1 MTTLIPGSAEWL
13 RTITASKIPAILG
26 ISRWNSQYALWHQM
40 AGNITETISEA
51 KQENYDYGHAA
62 ELAAS
67 EFWKLRNPGW
77 RLSREEVQYS
87 RKDLPFAN
95 AATIDRRGSRG
106 SKRRVVE
113 VKTARDLAE
122 WGDDGSGE
130 CPADYAAQV
139 VWQQFITGWHDRA
152 NIVLWPQYGM
162 PRIYDIEF
170 DPRIANAI
178 LARVIE
184 WQKSLDEGVAPELD
198 DSVSTYEAVKK
209 LHPEIDGS
217 SVELDNE
224 LALAYLSWTSELKQ
238 TTKTLTGLKTRMLD
252 AMGNAQYATCNGQ
265 KVADRRPGRGD
276 SVSLYANTKLDL
288 GSIKGSDAA

>member
-1 MTTLIPGSAEWL
+1 MTTLVPGSPEWL
-13 RTITASKIPAILG
+13 RTITASKIPGILG
-26 ISRWNSQYALWHQM
+26 ISRWTSQFALWHQM
-40 AGNITETISEA
+40 AGNISETISEA

-139 VWQQFITGWHDRA
+139 VWQQFITGWHDTA

-170 DPRIANAI
+170 DPRIADAI

-184 WQKSLDEGVAPELD
+184 WKRSLDEGVAPELD
-198 DSVSTYEAVKK
+198 DSVSTYEAVRK

-217 SVELDNE
+217 SVELDGE
-224 LALAYLSWTSELKQ
+224 LALQYLGWTQELKD
-238 TTKTLTGLKTRMLD
+238 TTKTVTGLKSRLLD
-252 AMGNAQYATCNGQ
+252 AMGNAQYAMCNGQ

-288 GSIKGSDAA
+288 GTIKEIAS

>member
-139 VWQQFITGWHDRA
+139 LWQQFITGWHDTA

-170 DPRIANAI
+170 DSRIADAI

-217 SVELDNE
+217 SIELDGE
-224 LALAYLSWTSELKQ
+224 LALQFLGWTQELKD
-238 TTKTLTGLKTRMLD
+238 TTKTVTGLTSRLLD

-288 GSIKGSDAA
+288 GTIKEIAS

>member
-1 MTTLIPGSAEWL
+1 MTTLVPGSPEWL
-13 RTITASKIPAILG
+13 RTITASKIPGILG
-26 ISRWNSQYALWHQM
+26 ISRWTSQFALWHQM
-40 AGNITETISEA
+40 AGNISETISEA

-139 VWQQFITGWHDRA
+139 LWQQFITGWHETA

-170 DPRIANAI
+170 DPRIAKAI
-178 LARVIE
+178 LARVVE

-217 SVELDNE
+217 SVELDGE
-224 LALAYLSWTSELKQ
+224 LALQYLGWTKELKD
-238 TTKTLTGLKTRMLD
+238 TTKTVTGLKSRMLD
-252 AMGNAQYATCNGQ
+252 AMGNAQYAMCNGQ

>member
-1 MTTLIPGSAEWL
+1 MTKLEPGSPEWVS
-13 RTITASKIPAILG
+13 TITASKIPAILG

-40 AGNITETISEA
+40 AGNITETVSEA

-77 RLSREEVQYS
+77 RLSREEVQFS
-87 RKDLPFAN
+87 RADLPFAN
-95 AATIDRRGSRG
+95 AATIDRRASRG
-106 SKRRVVE
+106 KKRRVVE

-139 VWQQFITGWHDRA
+139 LWQQFITGWHDTA

-170 DPRIANAI
+170 DPRIAAAI
-178 LARVIE
+178 VERATA
-184 WQKSLDEGVAPELD
+184 WQKSLEAGVAPELD
-198 DSVSTYEAVKK
+198 DSISTYEAVKQ
-209 LHPEIDGS
+209 LHPDIDGS
-217 SVELDNE
+217 SVEIE
-224 LALAYLSWTSELKQ
+224 PSLAVHFIGWHQEQKDTN
-238 TTKTLTGLKTRMLD
+238 KTVTGLKSKVLD

-265 KVADRRPGRGD
+265 KIADRRPGRSG

-288 GSIKGSDAA
+288 GSIKGSDVA

>member
-1 MTTLIPGSAEWL
+1 MTTLVPGSPEWL
-13 RTITASKIPAILG
+13 RTITASKIPGILG
-26 ISRWNSQYALWHQM
+26 ISRWTSQFALWHQM

-87 RKDLPFAN
+87 RKDLAFAN

-139 VWQQFITGWHDRA
+139 IWQQFITGWHDTA

-162 PRIYDIEF
+162 PRIYDIEY
-170 DPRIANAI
+170 DERIAKVI
-178 LARVIE
+178 LEKAYFWHE
-184 WQKSLDEGVAPELD
+184 SLVRNQPPPLD
-198 DSVSTYEAVKK
+198 DSVSTYEAVRK

-238 TTKTLTGLKTRMLD
+238 TTKTLTGLKSRMLD
-252 AMGNAQYATCNGQ
+252 AMGNAQYAMCNGQ

>member
-1 MTTLIPGSAEWL
+1 MTTLVPGSPEWL
-13 RTITASKIPAILG
+13 RTITASKIPGILG
-26 ISRWNSQYALWHQM
+26 ISRWTSQFALWHQM
-40 AGNITETISEA
+40 AGNISETISEA

-139 VWQQFITGWHDRA
+139 VWQQFITGWHDTA

-170 DPRIANAI
+170 DPRIADAI
-178 LARVIE
+178 LGRVIE
-184 WQKSLDEGVAPELD
+184 WKRSLDEGVAPELD
-198 DSVSTYEAVKK
+198 DSVSTYEAVRK
-209 LHPEIDGS
+209 LHPQIDGS
-217 SVELDNE
+217 SVELDGE
-224 LALAYLSWTSELKQ
+224 LALQYLGWTQELKD
-238 TTKTLTGLKTRMLD
+238 TTKTVTGLKSRLLD
-252 AMGNAQYATCNGQ
+252 AMGNAQYAMCNGQ